1 MSDSSPIHSPF
12 DSVSS
17 LFEESFLERLV
28 LGGILCLSAILTL
41 FRLPSEGYGNLYY
54 AAAVKNMLR
63 SSENFFFVAF
73 DAGYVT
79 VDKPPLGLWIQTASA
94 GLFGFNGWSMIL
106 PQAIACVLSVA
117 LVYVLVGRTFGSWAG
132 VVAALTMALTP
143 IVIPTSR
150 NNTTDML
157 VVLAVLAG
165 AYFLLRAAETGRRR
179 WLFASM
185 TAVGL
190 GFNIKMMQ
198 AYLVLPAFYLVYLL
212 ASRMSVRRRFMDLVL
227 ATGVLSVISFAW
239 ATIVALIPAAQRPFI
254 GSTDTNSI
262 FSLIVGYNGIQRL
275 LGINRGMT
283 SGGSGGGGM
292 AGGGFS
298 HGAAGPLRLFNQQ
311 LAGQISWLIPL
322 ALIGLLIAGYR
333 YRDRW
338 PLDAQSR
345 SVVLWG
351 TWFLTAATFFSVAG
365 FFHRYYLVMLAPAVA
380 ALVGIGLTE
389 LWDMYRTS
397 GPQGWLLPGALLVTA
412 SVQAYILLDYPTFAG
427 VLQPVVL
434 GGTILATAV
443 LVVAR
448 VREESHRGV
457 AKGAVVV
464 ALIIL
469 LVAPTIWGAFSIVSG
484 SNVTIPSAGPMTMDT
499 GGSAPSGGPSSGQFG
514 GGAPQLNGSGG
525 ASSSVPAMAGGMSGA
540 GPATSDTQ
548 TSDALTSYLEANQ
561 GNATYL
567 AAVDGSAMTAAP
579 IMLATDE
586 PVISLGGFSGS
597 DPVMNSSELA
607 TLVAQGDVRY
617 VVTSERPMGGL
628 SGGTN
633 DFMANR
639 TGGSPPSGGMGSMFD
654 GGQQSETTEWVENS
668 CRSVPNDQWQSGT
681 SNDSTITSYTLY
693 DCSSAVSS

>member
-198 AYLVLPAFYLVYLL
+198 AYLVLPAFYLVYLF
-212 ASRMSVRRRFMDLVL
+212 ASRMSVRRRFTDLVL

-275 LGINRGMT
+275 LGINPGGMT

-380 ALVGIGLTE
+380 ALVGIGMTE
-389 LWDMYRTS
+389 LWAAYRTS

-443 LVVAR
+443 LVVR
-448 VREESHRGV
+448 
-457 AKGAVVV
+457 
-464 ALIIL
+464 
-469 LVAPTIWGAFSIVSG
+469 
-484 SNVTIPSAGPMTMDT
+484 SNRCNRSWRC
-499 GGSAPSGGPSSGQFG
+499 
-514 GGAPQLNGSGG
+514 GSGERSR
-525 ASSSVPAMAGGMSGA
+525 SSP
-540 GPATSDTQ
+540 DQ
-548 TSDALTSYLEANQ
+548 TS
-561 GNATYL
+561 
-567 AAVDGSAMTAAP
+567 
-579 IMLATDE
+579 
-586 PVISLGGFSGS
+586 
-597 DPVMNSSELA
+597 
-607 TLVAQGDVRY
+607 
-617 VVTSERPMGGL
+617 
-628 SGGTN
+628 
-633 DFMANR
+633 
-639 TGGSPPSGGMGSMFD
+639 
-654 GGQQSETTEWVENS
+654 
-668 CRSVPNDQWQSGT
+668 
-681 SNDSTITSYTLY
+681 
-693 DCSSAVSS
+693 